1 MLCND
6 FQCVFVHIPKVAGES
21 IESFFYTLLGVT
33 REMLLLRSNKDPKL
47 GPEQLSHLT
56 AEEYVRFGHLTPEQ
70 FKSYYKFS
78 FVRNPWKRLAS
89 EYIFKRY
96 IDKFE
101 FKDFVL
107 NHFPK
112 PDDYSDA
119 SRHVLPQYDFL
130 YDSQGNRL
138 VDFVGRFEN
147 LQADFNIV
155 CQKLGIEDSQLPHL
169 NSNKQNK
176 IKKGYKQEYKPY
188 LEYYDDETK
197 EFVGKIYQKDIETFG
212 YRFTD

>member
-1 MLCND
+1 M
-6 FQCVFVHIPKVAGES
+6 AGES
-21 IESFFYTLLGVT
+21 IEGFFSSLLGVT
-33 REMLLLRSNKDPKL
+33 REMLLLRPNRDPKL

-56 AEEYVRFGHLTPEQ
+56 AEEYVRFGHMTPEQ

-101 FKDFVL
+101 FKDFVF
-107 NHFPK
+107 NNFPK
-112 PDDYSDA
+112 PNPYSDA

-138 VDFVGRFEN
+138 VDFVGKFEN

-155 CQKLGIEDSQLPHL
+155 CQKLGIKDTKLPHL

-176 IKKGYKQEYKPY
+176 IVKGYKQDYKPY

-197 EFVGKIYQKDIETFG
+197 EFVGKIYQKDIETFD
-212 YRFTD
+212 YKFTD